1 MNYSALTRRY
11 FDQAG
16 AAAGVLSGACVG
28 RGSAG
33 SRRNGTWV
41 QFDIEAAP
49 VPAAPPRI
57 VAARFLAFACPHTIA
72 VAAWL
77 VERSVGTDCA
87 AALPESVQALAGRF
101 AVPIEKLG
109 RLLIVEDAWNA
120 AAAAAAKAAAMAATA
135 AAGTRVTI
143 S

>member
-1 MNYSALTRRY
+1 MNYSELTRRY
-11 FDQAG
+11 FDKAG

-33 SRRNGTWV
+33 SRRDGTWV
-41 QFDIEAAP
+41 QFDIEVAP
-49 VPAAPPRI
+49 VPAAQPRI

-77 VERSVGTDCA
+77 AERSVGADCA
-87 AALPESVQALAGRF
+87 AALPESVQALARHF
-101 AVPIEKLG
+101 TVPVEKLG
-109 RLLIVEDAWNA
+109 RLLIVEDAWIA
-120 AAAAAAKAAAMAATA
+120 AAAAAARAAAA
-135 AAGTRVTI
+135 AAEGMRVTI